1 MSATILQQQLT
12 LPPRLAS
19 EGADIQLKGQQYQAA
34 VRMAHWMSLDN
45 PKNPFLRLQGLA
57 GSGKTTML
65 AKAVDMVR
73 SNGGP
78 YDPLEMFF
86 DTRAQANAYA
96 ETFSGEGYVQIN
108 VRDPRGSFRAGRDTP
123 SIIACGPTVR
133 ARDEVR
139 LRDPHNRTFDSIETI
154 HSILSLVPQK
164 WKTSDQDRLMDLLD
178 SEPRSAY
185 EQKEFEQ
192 LLLAKKAHMNRE
204 PVFAPKNREFANL
217 RNVGL
222 LVVDEASMI
231 NKLIYLY
238 LCSLVD
244 GTLLDCENVRP
255 DLRILAVMD
264 DMQLPPVK
272 ERRSRCCFLPALA
285 KLTEVVRQTG
295 PLLDFCLD
303 VRNAKYDYKEV
314 HLEHYGRSEAVQ
326 ILSFNEALL
335 KTADRINRGEDAV
348 VIVGTNARVAQVNAL
363 IRYILKGDGKITLEV
378 GDQMISHGVLSR
390 GKNGECNAFGEQPFF
405 PTRKK
410 MRITSIIGEDTY
422 TNPWT
427 GNTFRVF
434 EVTAEELSGV
444 DIGTTIKIV
453 DPDQFLAWQEERKA
467 QREKVFLQTLSTT
480 ANSPR
485 GKMGDGAKAIWQRVF
500 YQNNPEICM
509 ASWEFWSKPGQPT
522 HKDKKNRITR
532 SQYDRIVAQLE
543 EYADALDGIADPV
556 TFSFAVTTHSIQ
568 GATVAYPCIDM
579 ETVCPPQT
587 PAWLQ
592 PSLEPT
598 ELQELEPEDDFVDP
612 VHLLYH
618 TAVTRASEG
627 IILAVPNGQ
636 MGLFR

>member
-1 MSATILQQQLT
+1 VL
-12 LPPRLAS
+12 
-19 EGADIQLKGQQYQAA
+19 
-34 VRMAHWMSLDN
+34 
-45 PKNPFLRLQGLA
+45 
-57 GSGKTTML
+57 
-65 AKAVDMVR
+65 
-73 SNGGP
+73 
-78 YDPLEMFF
+78 
-86 DTRAQANAYA
+86 
-96 ETFSGEGYVQIN
+96 
-108 VRDPRGSFRAGRDTP
+108 
-123 SIIACGPTVR
+123 
-133 ARDEVR
+133 
-139 LRDPHNRTFDSIETI
+139 
-154 HSILSLVPQK
+154 
-164 WKTSDQDRLMDLLD
+164 
-178 SEPRSAY
+178 
-185 EQKEFEQ
+185 
-192 LLLAKKAHMNRE
+192 
-204 PVFAPKNREFANL
+204 
-217 RNVGL
+217 
-222 LVVDEASMI
+222 
-231 NKLIYLY
+231 
-238 LCSLVD
+238 
-244 GTLLDCENVRP
+244 
-255 DLRILAVMD
+255 
-264 DMQLPPVK
+264 
-272 ERRSRCCFLPALA
+272 LPALA

-532 SQYDRIVAQLE
+532 RSHRCTAGGVRRCSGRNCGPSYVQLRGN
-543 EYADALDGIADPV
+543 DPFNPGGHGGIPLYRHGNRLPPADPGL
-556 TFSFAVTTHSIQ
+556 A
-568 GATVAYPCIDM
+568 ATLVRAN
-579 ETVCPPQT
+579 
-587 PAWLQ
+587 
-592 PSLEPT
+592 
-598 ELQELEPEDDFVDP
+598 
-612 VHLLYH
+612 
-618 TAVTRASEG
+618 RASRAG
-627 IILAVPNGQ
+627 TG
-636 MGLFR
+636 R